1 MSKYISNVFFVPT
14 ALVKE
19 GYIKEFSH
27 CELAVFLA
35 IYADIGYQSICFN
48 PAEVASNVGFSI
60 DEATKALNKMC
71 EIGLIS
77 HSKAS
82 GYVYETAS
90 LAETK
95 TAEQKLEK
103 RSLSG
108 FIYIVSN
115 ESMGNVLKIGMTT
128 RTINQRLTELNR
140 STTILSPFVLEAAY
154 FTEDVCLVEKNIHE
168 KLKHCRVRSNR
179 EFFDVSI
186 NAAEFTVM
194 DSVINGYKLGDS
206 Q

>member
-1 MSKYISNVFFVPT
+1 M
-14 ALVKE
+14 
-19 GYIKEFSH
+19 
-27 CELAVFLA
+27 FLA

-60 DEATKALNKMC
+60 DETTKALNKMC

-77 HSKAS
+77 YSKDN
-82 GYVYETAS
+82 GYVYETAPA
-90 LAETK
+90 AETK
-95 TAEQKLEK
+95 TAEQKIEK

-115 ESMGNVLKIGMTT
+115 ESTGNVLKIGMTT

-140 STTILSPFVLEAAY
+140 STTILNPFVLEAAY

-168 KLKHCRVRSNR
+168 TESKNNT
-179 EFFDVSI
+179 I
-186 NAAEFTVM
+186 
-194 DSVINGYKLGDS
+194 
-206 Q
+206 